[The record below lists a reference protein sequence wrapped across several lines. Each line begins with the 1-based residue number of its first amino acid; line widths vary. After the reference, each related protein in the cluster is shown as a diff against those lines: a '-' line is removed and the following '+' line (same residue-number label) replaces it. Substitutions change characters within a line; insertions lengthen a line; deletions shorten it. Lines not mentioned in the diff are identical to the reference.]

1 MAQSVV
7 GGQQTVQSHCGVLVH
22 SRHQEL
28 LFASQSKQRYHHQ
41 RRCQGEKWNGTEFR
55 AQTSITAVVLQRPGP
70 SRSHR
75 NSSTRVETQQLKYYK
90 RLSFRSCLD
99 VLGVFFSPLW
109 FYFITDWLVV
119 QITAV
124 QVDCGRFGAFSQSV
138 SFQSSRSDVGPELV
152 LDLWTYSVLTESW
165 CSVLSS

>member
-1 MAQSVV
+1 MPPKANKRLPQKGKGGRGWRPGGDKTLRTKQTRRGCRRTDAVSEPSHTHTQPMAQSVV

-28 LFASQSKQRYHHQ
+28 LLASQSKQRYHHQ

-90 RLSFRSCLD
+90 RLSFLP
-99 VLGVFFSPLW
+99 F
-109 FYFITDWLVV
+109 
-119 QITAV
+119 
-124 QVDCGRFGAFSQSV
+124 
-138 SFQSSRSDVGPELV
+138 
-152 LDLWTYSVLTESW
+152 
-165 CSVLSS
+165 LS